1 MRNLKDEKTKI
12 YPSTMRGG
20 KELPSSSALDSISV
34 LSKLATPTPAIDSD
48 MSHVIDDATSAMH
61 DTYDETT
68 SMLDTTVPLGEFL
81 DEQLA
86 RARENEIIETDNIDE
101 SDDEDSPPRYE
112 LPVVPEGY
120 VMDETARDFLACND
134 RYDLKKLLAKL
145 EEKSLNARMKYDPAF
160 ATSPIFITD
169 KDYDFSVD
177 TEIITFVE
185 SDPFVAM
192 NLKLLWHILLN

>member
-1 MRNLKDEKTKI
+1 MKNLEDAKTTI
-12 YPSTMRGG
+12 YPSTTRGG
-20 KELPSSSALDSISV
+20 KELPSSSALDSPSV
-34 LSKLATPTPAIDSD
+34 LSKLAAPKPAYAINSD

-112 LPVVPEGY
+112 LPDVPEGY
-120 VMDETARDFLACND
+120 VMDEETTRDLFACRD

-145 EEKSLNARMKYDPAF
+145 KK
-160 ATSPIFITD
+160 
-169 KDYDFSVD
+169 
-177 TEIITFVE
+177 
-185 SDPFVAM
+185 
-192 NLKLLWHILLN
+192 NL